1 MKILLVDD
9 STLARSTL
17 KRILQPEHICLE
29 ARGGREALDLYA
41 QEHPELVILDLVMP
55 GMTGFE
61 VLAALRQIDP
71 EARVVIGSADMQSY
85 TRQEALKLG
94 ATGYLVKPF
103 NAEDVRRLLDS
114 LQ

>member
-1 MKILLVDD
+1 
-9 STLARSTL
+9 
-17 KRILQPEHICLE
+17 
-29 ARGGREALDLYA
+29 
-41 QEHPELVILDLVMP
+41 
-55 GMTGFE
+55 
-61 VLAALRQIDP
+61 
-71 EARVVIGSADMQSY
+71 VIGSADMQSY